1 VGQAVTATLDAYPGR
16 GFEGRITAISPVV
29 DSSSRSLTVRAS
41 FANPDHLLLP
51 GMFAKA
57 AVAVGAPQRYVTL
70 PTTAIVS
77 NPYGDIA
84 YVVGGEG
91 GAQTVK
97 QIFVTTAGSRGDQV
111 AVSKGVKEG
120 DTVVTSG
127 QLKLQNGS
135 PVTINNAV
143 TPPND
148 PNPSVADPS

>member
-1 VGQAVTATLDAYPGR
+1 
-16 GFEGRITAISPVV
+16 VV
-29 DSSSRSLTVRAS
+29 DSSTRSLTVRAS
-41 FANPDHLLLP
+41 FANPDHQLLP